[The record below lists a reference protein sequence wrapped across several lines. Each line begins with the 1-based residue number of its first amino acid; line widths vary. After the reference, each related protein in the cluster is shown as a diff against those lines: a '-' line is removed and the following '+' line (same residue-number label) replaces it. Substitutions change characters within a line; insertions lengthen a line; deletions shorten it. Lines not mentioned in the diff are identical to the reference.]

1 VTAAEVHTLTGA
13 YAAGALTD
21 DERREFEAHLRHCS
35 SCTQEVR
42 ELVATTARLAAVVA
56 EPAPDGLRERVMSE
70 ISRTRQLPPGTP
82 PTNAGSGQAWYRQ
95 PLAVA
100 AALLLVVSAGLAVA
114 TTEALHSADVA
125 RSRADR
131 IEAIVADPAHRVLTQ
146 PVSSGGSGTV
156 VVSGKNAIFSASDLA
171 PLPAGKTYQL
181 WVMGP
186 DGARSARSVDVLGD
200 SPGRRIDRL
209 VTGLAAD
216 DAVGLSIEPSGGS
229 RRPTTDPV
237 LVIRLSA

>member
-1 VTAAEVHTLTGA
+1 LTGA
-13 YAAGALTD
+13 YAAGALTE
-21 DERREFEAHLRHCS
+21 DERSEFEAHLGDCS

-42 ELVATTARLAAVVA
+42 ELVATTARLAAVAA
-56 EPAPDGLRERVMSE
+56 EPEPDGLRERVMSE

-82 PTNAGSGQAWYRQ
+82 PTNAGNGQRPWYRQ

-114 TTEALHSADVA
+114 TAEALHSADVA

-146 PVSSGGSGTV
+146 PVTSGGSGTV

-181 WVMGP
+181 WVIGP
-186 DGARSARSVDVLGD
+186 DGARSARSVGVLGG
-200 SPGRRIDRL
+200 SPGNRIDRL